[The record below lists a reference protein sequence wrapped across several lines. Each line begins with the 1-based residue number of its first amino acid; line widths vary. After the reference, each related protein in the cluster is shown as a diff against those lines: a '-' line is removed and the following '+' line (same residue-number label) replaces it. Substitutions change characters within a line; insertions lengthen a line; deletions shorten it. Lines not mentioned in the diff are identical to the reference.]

1 MVKPM
6 LISAMHPLA
15 SRRSVFAACILA
27 IGARA
32 ADPDGGTDAAAAQ
45 DASADATAAADAT
58 TTTPDATV
66 TPPADASGSGED
78 GAAASEGG
86 SGGLQY
92 VQPDGALPPYSAGN
106 VYDLLC
112 MKDPS
117 AAFFDFSTVKAPYT
131 DVAGCMAFPR
141 PGHATAYSCLCQNCF
156 SLQQQCDALPGCQAI
171 QKCGLDTGCT
181 DANSCYLVAGSCVA
195 PINNYGT
202 GSVSTA
208 LSQMLEVCGKGAN
221 PACPSR

>member
-1 MVKPM
+1 M
-6 LISAMHPLA
+6 LISAMHPFA

-27 IGARA
+27 IGAMA

-45 DASADATAAADAT
+45 DGSADAASAADAT
-58 TTTPDATV
+58 TATPDATV
-66 TPPADASGSGED
+66 TTPTDASGEAAGED
-78 GAAASEGG
+78 GAAAAEAGG
-86 SGGLQY
+86 GVQY

-112 MKDPS
+112 VPDPGVTFF
-117 AAFFDFSTVKAPYT
+117 AFDTVKPPYA
-131 DVAGCMAFPR
+131 DVAGCMAFKR
-141 PGHATAYSCLCQNCF
+141 SGHTAAYDCFCQNCF

-171 QKCGLDTGCT
+171 QKCELDIGCT
-181 DANSCYLVAGSCVA
+181 NANSCYLGGGPCVA

-208 LSQMLEVCGKGAN
+208 LTQLIATCGSGAS
-221 PACPSR
+221 PACPHQ